1 MDISSIYLHNS
12 LLQRITI
19 LNHDIRACVFVGFF
33 AWSKIQ
39 CHFRRVS
46 FPCYNWMLTPCV
58 TPGSGKKNVW
68 RTRNIKQL
76 RNFLKKVMLNLKR
89 VSKYQAFSSKSFLS
103 MYCVHYFYVMLL
115 YAVNN
120 ISRSNHG
127 EFQMP
132 FAVTFTSVNDAS
144 TFSSIVSVGFFL

>member
-1 MDISSIYLHNS
+1 
-12 LLQRITI
+12 
-19 LNHDIRACVFVGFF
+19 
-33 AWSKIQ
+33 
-39 CHFRRVS
+39 
-46 FPCYNWMLTPCV
+46 
-58 TPGSGKKNVW
+58 
-68 RTRNIKQL
+68 
-76 RNFLKKVMLNLKR
+76 
-89 VSKYQAFSSKSFLS
+89 